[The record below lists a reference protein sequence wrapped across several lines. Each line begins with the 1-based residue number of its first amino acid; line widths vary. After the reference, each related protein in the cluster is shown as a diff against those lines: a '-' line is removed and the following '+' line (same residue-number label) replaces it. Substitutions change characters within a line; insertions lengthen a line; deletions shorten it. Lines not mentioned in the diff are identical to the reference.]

1 MKKTGDGRES
11 ERVSAG
17 LSRRRRTVTWMHA
30 QIDGESIGPR
40 PSIGTRTRY
49 MTVVTPLLSLL
60 CWRSIRAPR
69 HYSRWWRLAP
79 RHYYYPA
86 GDPCDGAPPPGR
98 PGPGGRGHAVNR
110 AARRRGRPG
119 PGLLARMRAWRSRED
134 GSTE

>member
-1 MKKTGDGRES
+1 VKKTGDGRES

-49 MTVVTPLLSLL
+49 MTVATPLLSLL

-69 HYSRWWRLAP
+69 HYSRWWRPAP

-86 GDPCDGAPPPGR
+86 GDPCDGAPPPG
-98 PGPGGRGHAVNR
+98 PGPGGRRRGHAVNR
-110 AARRRGRPG
+110 AAADV
-119 PGLLARMRAWRSRED
+119 LILRAWRSREA